1 VIDTLYVEDSGTGT
15 PILAIHGLGGGA
27 WFFTELARELG
38 HQYRLLAVDLTGTG
52 RSAGTPTINAW
63 ITDLAAV
70 IAARTEEPVVLL
82 GHSMGTIVALE
93 ACRAWQR
100 RIRAL
105 VLAGGLP
112 RVRPAIRERLS
123 QRIAAL
129 DGASSL
135 AGWGPRVSPGVFS
148 PATARDHPEIVSHFE
163 RCFESETVDRYLR
176 CTRILLDAD
185 ASHLAPTVT
194 VPTLVVTGADDQ
206 YAPPDLVEPFA
217 ATIPGAT
224 CEVVPSSGHLPFL
237 EQPTAFAAILS
248 SFLRTC

>member
-1 VIDTLYVEDSGTGT
+1 MHVEDYGTGT
-15 PILAIHGLGGGA
+15 PVLAIHGLGGGA
-27 WFFTELARELG
+27 WFFEDLARELG
-38 HQYRLLAVDLTGTG
+38 QQCRLLAVDLTGTG
-52 RSAGTPTINAW
+52 RSAGAPSMEAW
-63 ITDLAAV
+63 IADLGAL
-70 IAARTEEPVVLL
+70 IAARADEPVVLL
-82 GHSMGTIVALE
+82 GHSMGTIIALE
-93 ACRAWQR
+93 AWRAWPQ

-129 DGASSL
+129 DGAASLSGL
-135 AGWGPRVSPGVFS
+135 AGWGPRVSPGIFS
-148 PATARDHPEIVSHFE
+148 PATARDNPAIVERFE
-163 RCFESETVDRYLR
+163 RRFEAETVDRYVR

-185 ASHLAPTVT
+185 ASDLASTVT

-224 CEVVPSSGHLPFL
+224 FEVLPSSAHVPFL
-237 EQPTAFAAILS
+237 EQPRAFAAALS
-248 SFLRTC
+248 AFVRTC